1 MSPRTK
7 QQFEDIRKSS
17 RDKILSV
24 ALELF
29 ATNGFQGAS
38 VSKIAEK
45 ANISKG
51 LMYNYFKSKEDL
63 LEAVVM
69 EGFNKIAEIDYGMK
83 EGEKPLEKLKK
94 IIDDTLDNLYE
105 NLKYWQLYMALIV
118 QPHVLKKFENR
129 VYEFREMFVTP
140 MVELFKALG
149 SKNPE
154 LDAFLLG
161 MHFDGIGLNFV
172 AAPDDFPMEGIKQ
185 QLFERY
191 SKK

>member
-7 QQFEDIRKSS
+7 QQFEEIRKTS

-29 ATNGFQGAS
+29 AENGYRGAS
-38 VSKIAEK
+38 VAKIAEK

-51 LMYNYFKSKEDL
+51 LMYNYFKNKEEL

-69 EGFNKIAEIDYGMK
+69 EGFNKIAAIEYGMK
-83 EGEKPLEKLKK
+83 EGEEPLVRLKQ
-94 IIDDTLDNLYE
+94 IIDDTLDSLFKNL
-105 NLKYWQLYMALIV
+105 NYWKLFMAL
-118 QPHVLKKFENR
+118 
-129 VYEFREMFVTP
+129 REMFVTP
-140 MVELFKALG
+140 MVEIFKALG

-172 AAPDDFPMEGIKQ
+172 AAPEDFPMEGMKQ

-191 SKK
+191 SKQ

>member
-7 QQFEDIRKSS
+7 QQFEYIRKTR

-29 ATNGFQGAS
+29 SQNGYDGTS

-51 LMYNYFKSKEDL
+51 LMYNYFKNKEEL

-94 IIDDTLDNLYE
+94 IIDDTLDNLLE
-105 NLKYWQLYMALIV
+105 NLNYWKLYMALVV
-118 QPHVLKKFENR
+118 QPQVLKKFENK

-140 MVELFKALG
+140 MVEIFKGLG
-149 SKNPE
+149 SNNPE
-154 LDAFLLG
+154 MDAFLLG

-172 AAPDDFPMEGIKQ
+172 AAPEDFPMEAIKQ

-191 SKK
+191 SKQ